1 MLCGIPPFYTNNRQ
15 ELFERIKFA
24 GPKYP
29 NYLSPNAKNILENL
43 LRKDP
48 AKRLGA
54 DTADDVKNHPWFKGV
69 SWEQLY
75 KKRYDAPFV
84 PVIKTELDLDN
95 FDTEFTEIEV
105 NSMSMTE
112 GGSQAF
118 QNFEGKILKKSKI
131 LKTNFDRFLISES
144 RSSSKSWRGWYGS

>member
-29 NYLSPNAKNILENL
+29 SYLSANAQNILENL

-54 DTADDVKNHPWFKGV
+54 NSADEVKTHPWFKGV
-69 SWEQLY
+69 NWDMLY
-75 KKRYDAPFV
+75 QKKYDAPFV
-84 PVIKTELDLDN
+84 PVIKDELDLDN

-105 NSMSMTE
+105 NSMSMTD
-112 GGSQAF
+112 GGAQ
-118 QNFEGKILKKSKI
+118 QYK
-131 LKTNFDRFLISES
+131 NFDGKDFFEFF
-144 RSSSKSWRGWYGS
+144 